1 MPGVETV
8 ACELGSDVDPSF
20 WRSRLENVDA
30 VVNCAGILRERGKA
44 SFDSVHRA
52 APLALGLAAQEAGAR
67 RFIQISALGDP
78 ADGAFVASKHQGDT
92 ELLSLDLAVTVLRPS
107 LVYSLSG
114 SYGGSSLLRA
124 QAAAPFVLPVPGD
137 GTQRIQPIHADDLAA
152 IVAAAIERPDPARGV
167 LAIGGPNGMTI
178 AEYLEGLRAWLGV
191 ARGRVVRIP
200 SPVTSIVAQLADW
213 FGSGPVGLTM
223 WRMTQR
229 GNALSPA
236 DTQRQRD
243 VFGIAGRS
251 FSDALRGA
259 PCHAQDRW
267 HARLY
272 PLAPILRIAL
282 AVVCLV
288 SAVAGLR
295 MTPTSLGALA
305 APMGISQGVA
315 VALGYGGSALDA
327 LLGGMLLLPRLAPIA
342 ARGLLVLVAG
352 YTVVLG
358 LGLPALWFDPFGGL
372 VKNLVLLPAIVVYLV
387 LADAR

>member
-1 MPGVETV
+1 M
-8 ACELGSDVDPSF
+8 
-20 WRSRLENVDA
+20 
-30 VVNCAGILRERGKA
+30 
-44 SFDSVHRA
+44 
-52 APLALGLAAQEAGAR
+52 
-67 RFIQISALGDP
+67 
-78 ADGAFVASKHQGDT
+78 
-92 ELLSLDLAVTVLRPS
+92 
-107 LVYSLSG
+107 
-114 SYGGSSLLRA
+114 
-124 QAAAPFVLPVPGD
+124 
-137 GTQRIQPIHADDLAA
+137 
-152 IVAAAIERPDPARGV
+152 
-167 LAIGGPNGMTI
+167 
-178 AEYLEGLRAWLGV
+178 
-191 ARGRVVRIP
+191 
-200 SPVTSIVAQLADW
+200 SIVAQIGDR

-236 DTQRQRD
+236 ETQRQRE

-259 PCHAQDRW
+259 PSHTQDRW

-305 APMGISQGVA
+305 APMGLSQASA

-327 LLGGMLLLPRLAPIA
+327 VLGGMLLLPRLAPMA
-342 ARGLLVLVAG
+342 ARALLVLVAG

-387 LADAR
+387 LVDVR